1 MKGEAMAKKKRKQ
14 HKPKKDLD
22 EMIQA
27 FLKESD
33 KKFTEDLKSKKKY
46 RRKGSRNNISKGED
60 E

>member
-1 MKGEAMAKKKRKQ
+1 MAKKRKHRQ
-14 HKPKKDLD
+14 PKKDLD

-60 E
+60 INE

>member
-1 MKGEAMAKKKRKQ
+1 MAKKKRKQ

-22 EMIQA
+22 EMIKE
-27 FLKESD
+27 FLKDSD

-46 RRKGSRNNISKGED
+46 RRKGSRNNISKGEN

>member
-1 MKGEAMAKKKRKQ
+1 MARKKKKQ
-14 HKPKKDLD
+14 YKPKKDLD
-22 EMIQA
+22 SMIQA

-33 KKFTEDLKSKKKY
+33 KKFTEELKSKKKY